1 MVIAETTNDE
11 ITLLSEIPDSQGSI
25 TLPFTD
31 SADVSVQE
39 CSGLQKADDKDDDDS
54 DGAKSIILGS

>member
-1 MVIAETTNDE
+1 MVIAEATNDE
-11 ITLLSEIPDSQGSI
+11 IALLSEITDSQGSI

-31 SADVSVQE
+31 SDDVSVQE
-39 CSGLQKADDKDDDDS
+39 CSGMQNTDDKDDDDS